1 MFPKT
6 PPGARVFRSGGIRF
20 SGWAWMVF
28 AVLNLIDLAWRGRDI
43 ASLIAVAV
51 MLFGSGI
58 AYVVALRPRILADDE
73 AVSLHNLF
81 RDVRVPWSA
90 VERVEGGDAVYVH
103 SAGRRFRAFVLQTS
117 PRSRAK
123 AEMRARRD
131 EDPLP
136 DAVAE
141 YVRGRTATDFAVD
154 QLRDQAKE
162 AKKTDDEA
170 LASVTWAWPAIVA
183 LALPGVLTL
192 ATIIVAM
199 V

>member
-43 ASLIAVAV
+43 ASLTAVAA

-73 AVSLHNLF
+73 AVTLHNLF

-183 LALPGVLTL
+183 LAVPGVLTL
-192 ATIIVAM
+192 AMIIVAM